1 MGPLFCR
8 LGCRTADHFR
18 TRPCAHSYGTTMS
31 ATKSYFEDALV
42 MDEELTQHDGIAIAA
57 TTGNWN
63 SRRRNGH
70 IIGACWQSAAVS
82 RLQAPLMQAV
92 KAAPCRP
99 PLGHVRLMATIMGI
113 AARTE
118 RKRS

>member
-1 MGPLFCR
+1 
-8 LGCRTADHFR
+8 
-18 TRPCAHSYGTTMS
+18 
-31 ATKSYFEDALV
+31 

-92 KAAPCRP
+92 RLRRTGHLGACPANGDDHGYRCKNGAETFLTPCDLAWFTTIAEAVYGLVMVSIPR
-99 PLGHVRLMATIMGI
+99 RLPT
-113 AARTE
+113 
-118 RKRS
+118 